1 LIDQVDLLATFA
13 SLTGQSIASQDAP
26 DSMNMLPAFLG
37 TSSHGRD
44 TLVEEAGALSLVE
57 KDWKLIRGSKNPA
70 YDENTKT
77 ELGNAPQPQLYD
89 RKIDPSEKHDV
100 AAQNPE
106 QVQRMLAQLSR
117 IESSGRSRP

>member
-1 LIDQVDLLATFA
+1 
-13 SLTGQSIASQDAP
+13 
-26 DSMNMLPAFLG
+26 
-37 TSSHGRD
+37 
-44 TLVEEAGALSLVE
+44 LSLVE
-57 KDWKLIRGSKNPA
+57 KNWKLIRSSKNPA

-89 RKIDPSEKHDV
+89 RKLDPSEKHDV